1 MDWIQ
6 ENKFVS
12 GLLAATILFAGGI
25 FYHGYSEGDDFKA
38 NMAQYADL
46 RSRYDTLISAKPYPN
61 QENLQAREEIIEE
74 YDAVIKEVL
83 NAFYEYKT
91 DKLPKPTP
99 GEFSDARI
107 KMQGDLRKAFNRIG
121 TSLPEGCGFGFE
133 KYAKIQAAPYAT
145 SKLNY
150 QLGAIQ
156 WLFEKLAENEPKAII
171 NIRRELLDVEKGPP
185 PAPSTKKNAR
195 RGNQAA
201 NPGDEKIFEV
211 MPVELAFTASEA
223 SMRNFLKEM
232 ANSKEYL
239 YAIRSLRIRNEKQN
253 APSPKDAAFQDKKP
267 NNADAGFF
275 SPEEN
280 DVFGGFAL
288 PDVDSEEGANAD
300 AINLERSDAQID
312 PVAAPMSNDEH
323 ILKQVMGDE
332 KINIHINFDILLIKG
347 EKSTEKKNEAS
358 PSNGA

>member
-1 MDWIQ
+1 
-6 ENKFVS
+6 
-12 GLLAATILFAGGI
+12 
-25 FYHGYSEGDDFKA
+25 
-38 NMAQYADL
+38 
-46 RSRYDTLISAKPYPN
+46 
-61 QENLQAREEIIEE
+61 
-74 YDAVIKEVL
+74 
-83 NAFYEYKT
+83 
-91 DKLPKPTP
+91 
-99 GEFSDARI
+99 
-107 KMQGDLRKAFNRIG
+107 MQGDLRKAFNRIG

-156 WLFEKLAENEPKAII
+156 WLLEKLAENEPKAII

-300 AINLERSDAQID
+300 AIDLERSDAQID
-312 PVAAPMSNDEH
+312 PE
-323 ILKQVMGDE
+323 
-332 KINIHINFDILLIKG
+332 
-347 EKSTEKKNEAS
+347 
-358 PSNGA
+358 PSRCPTTSIFLSR

>member
-38 NMAQYADL
+38 NMAQYGDL
-46 RSRYDTLISAKPYPN
+46 RSRYGILIAAKPYPN
-61 QENLQAREEIIEE
+61 QQNLQAREQVIQEYEAVIEE
-74 YDAVIKEVL
+74 VRD
-83 NAFYEYKT
+83 AFYEYKP

-107 KMQGDLRKAFNRIG
+107 KMQAELRKAFNKTE
-121 TSLPEGCGFGFE
+121 TSLPEGFGFGFE

-156 WLFEKLAENEPKAII
+156 WLLEKLAENEPKAII

-195 RGNQAA
+195 RRNQAA
-201 NPGDEKIFEV
+201 NPEDEIIFEV

-232 ANSKEYL
+232 ANSKGYL
-239 YAIRSLRIRNEKQN
+239 YALRSLRIRNEKQN

-267 NNADAGFF
+267 NNDDAGFF
-275 SPEEN
+275 APEEN
-280 DVFGGFAL
+280 DVFGGFSL
-288 PDVDSEEGANAD
+288 PDIDSEEGVNIAD
-300 AINLERSDAQID
+300 IERSDAQIG
-312 PVAAPMSNDEH
+312 PRIEPMSNDEH
-323 ILKQVMGDE
+323 IIKQVMGDE

-347 EKSTEKKNEAS
+347 EKSPEKKNDAS
-358 PSNGA
+358 PSSGA

>member
-38 NMAQYADL
+38 NMTQYGEL
-46 RSRYDTLISAKPYPN
+46 RTRYNTLVSAKPYPN
-61 QENLQAREEIIEE
+61 QQNLAAREQVIQE
-74 YDAVIKEVL
+74 YEAVIGEL
-83 NAFYEYKT
+83 GNAFYEYKA
-91 DKLPKPTP
+91 DKSPKLTP
-99 GEFSDARI
+99 GEFEDVRI
-107 KMQGDLRKAFNRIG
+107 KMQSELRKAFNKIE
-121 TSLPEGCGFGFE
+121 TSLPDGCGFGFE

-150 QLGAIQ
+150 QLEAIQ
-156 WLFEKLAENEPKAII
+156 WLLEKLAENEPKAII

-185 PAPSTKKNAR
+185 PALSAKKNAQ
-195 RGNQAA
+195 RGNQAGK
-201 NPGDEKIFEV
+201 PKDEKIFEL

-253 APSPKDAAFQDKKP
+253 APSPKDAAFQAKKTA
-267 NNADAGFF
+267 NDSAEFF
-275 SPEEN
+275 VPEEN

-288 PDVDSEEGANAD
+288 PDVDSEEGDNPDAAD
-300 AINLERSDAQID
+300 TEQNDRQITPKPD
-312 PVAAPMSNDEH
+312 PMSNDEH

-347 EKSTEKKNEAS
+347 EKPTEKKNDAG
-358 PSNGA
+358 PSGGG

>member
-83 NAFYEYKT
+83 NAFYEYKP

-267 NNADAGFF
+267 NNKEAGFF
-275 SPEEN
+275 APEEN
-280 DVFGGFAL
+280 DIFGGFAL
-288 PDVDSEEGANAD
+288 PDADSEEGDNTD
-300 AINLERSDAQID
+300 AIDIERGDKQIA

-347 EKSTEKKNEAS
+347 DKATEKKNDES
-358 PSNGA
+358 PSSGA

>member
-38 NMAQYADL
+38 NMAQYGDL
-46 RSRYDTLISAKPYPN
+46 RSRYGILIAAKPYPN
-61 QENLQAREEIIEE
+61 QQNLKAREQVIQEYEAVIEE
-74 YDAVIKEVL
+74 VRD
-83 NAFYEYKT
+83 AFYEYKP
-91 DKLPKPTP
+91 DKSPKLTP

-107 KMQGDLRKAFNRIG
+107 KMQAELRKAFNKTE
-121 TSLPEGCGFGFE
+121 TSLPEDCGFGFE

-156 WLFEKLAENEPKAII
+156 WLLEKLAENEPKAII

-201 NPGDEKIFEV
+201 NPEDEIIFEV

-232 ANSKEYL
+232 ANSKGYL
-239 YAIRSLRIRNEKQN
+239 YALRSLRIRNEKQN
-253 APSPKDAAFQDKKP
+253 APGPKDAAFQDKKP
-267 NNADAGFF
+267 NNDDAGFF
-275 SPEEN
+275 APEEN

-288 PDVDSEEGANAD
+288 PDVDSEEGANIGD
-300 AINLERSDAQID
+300 IERSDAQIG
-312 PVAAPMSNDEH
+312 PRIEPMSNDEH
-323 ILKQVMGDE
+323 IIKQVMGDE
-332 KINIHINFDILLIKG
+332 KLNIHINFDILLFKG
-347 EKSTEKKNEAS
+347 EKSPENKNDAS

>member
-25 FYHGYSEGDDFKA
+25 FYHGYSEGDDFKD
-38 NMAQYADL
+38 NMAQYGEL

-61 QENLQAREEIIEE
+61 QENLKAREEIIEE
-74 YDAVIKEVL
+74 YEAVIEEVR
-83 NAFYEYKT
+83 NAFYEYKA

-99 GEFSDARI
+99 GEFSDMRI
-107 KMQGDLRKAFNRIG
+107 KMQGDLRKAFNQTE
-121 TSLPEGCGFGFE
+121 TSLPDNCGFGFE
-133 KYAKIQAAPYAT
+133 KYAKIQPAPYAT
-145 SKLNY
+145 SKLSY

-156 WLFEKLAENEPKAII
+156 WLLEKLAENEPKAII
-171 NIRRELLDVEKGPP
+171 NIRRELLDVELGPP
-185 PAPSTKKNAR
+185 PAPSTQKNAQ
-195 RGNQAA
+195 RGNLAA
-201 NPGDEKIFEV
+201 NPEDEKIFEV

-267 NNADAGFF
+267 NNKEAGFF
-275 SPEEN
+275 APEEN
-280 DVFGGFAL
+280 DIFGGFPL
-288 PDVDSEEGANAD
+288 PDADSEEGDNTD
-300 AINLERSDAQID
+300 AIDIERGDKQIA

-347 EKSTEKKNEAS
+347 EKATEKKNDES
-358 PSNGA
+358 PSSGA

>member
-12 GLLAATILFAGGI
+12 GLLAATILFTGGI

-38 NMAQYADL
+38 NMAQYGQL

-61 QENLQAREEIIEE
+61 LQNLKEREQVIQEYEAVIEE
-74 YDAVIKEVL
+74 VRD
-83 NAFYEYKT
+83 AFYEYKP

-107 KMQGDLRKAFNRIG
+107 KMQAELRKAFNKTE

-150 QLGAIQ
+150 QLGALQ
-156 WLFEKLAENEPKAII
+156 WLLEKLAENEPKAII

-195 RGNQAA
+195 RRNQAA
-201 NPGDEKIFEV
+201 NPEDEIIFEV

-232 ANSKEYL
+232 ANSKGYL
-239 YAIRSLRIRNEKQN
+239 YALRSLRIRNEKQN

-267 NNADAGFF
+267 ANDDVGFF
-275 SPEEN
+275 APEEN
-280 DVFGGFAL
+280 DVFGGFSL
-288 PDVDSEEGANAD
+288 PDVDSEEGANIAD
-300 AINLERSDAQID
+300 IERSDAQIG
-312 PVAAPMSNDEH
+312 PRIEPMSNDEH
-323 ILKQVMGDE
+323 IIKQVMGDE

-347 EKSTEKKNEAS
+347 EKSPEKKNDAS
-358 PSNGA
+358 PSSGA

>member
-25 FYHGYSEGDDFKA
+25 FYHGYSEGDDFKD
-38 NMAQYADL
+38 NMAQYGEL

-61 QENLQAREEIIEE
+61 QENLKAREEIIEE
-74 YDAVIKEVL
+74 YEAVIEEVR
-83 NAFYEYKT
+83 NAFYEYKA

-99 GEFSDARI
+99 GEFSDMRI
-107 KMQGDLRKAFNRIG
+107 KMQGDLRKAFNQTE
-121 TSLPEGCGFGFE
+121 TSLPDNCGFGFE
-133 KYAKIQAAPYAT
+133 KYAKIQPAPYAT
-145 SKLNY
+145 SKLSY

-156 WLFEKLAENEPKAII
+156 WLLEKLAENEPKAII
-171 NIRRELLDVEKGPP
+171 NIRRELLDVELGPP
-185 PAPSTKKNAR
+185 PAPSTQKNAQ
-195 RGNQAA
+195 RGNLAA
-201 NPGDEKIFEV
+201 NPEDEKIFEV

-239 YAIRSLRIRNEKQN
+239 YAIRSLRTRNEKQN

-267 NNADAGFF
+267 NNKEAGFF
-275 SPEEN
+275 APEEN
-280 DVFGGFAL
+280 DIFGGFAL
-288 PDVDSEEGANAD
+288 PDADSEEGDNTD
-300 AINLERSDAQID
+300 AIDIERGDKQIA

-347 EKSTEKKNEAS
+347 EKATEKKNDES
-358 PSNGA
+358 PSSGA

>member
-25 FYHGYSEGDDFKA
+25 FYHGYSEGDDFKD
-38 NMAQYADL
+38 NMAQYGEL

-61 QENLQAREEIIEE
+61 QENLKAREEIIEE
-74 YDAVIKEVL
+74 YEAVIEEVR
-83 NAFYEYKT
+83 NAFYEYKA

-99 GEFSDARI
+99 GEFSDMRI
-107 KMQGDLRKAFNRIG
+107 KMQGDLRKAFNQTE
-121 TSLPEGCGFGFE
+121 TSLPDNCGFGFE
-133 KYAKIQAAPYAT
+133 KYAKIQPAPYAT
-145 SKLNY
+145 SKLSY

-156 WLFEKLAENEPKAII
+156 WLLEKLAENEPKAII
-171 NIRRELLDVEKGPP
+171 NIRRELLDVELGPP
-185 PAPSTKKNAR
+185 PAPSTQKNAQ
-195 RGNQAA
+195 RGNLAA
-201 NPGDEKIFEV
+201 NPEDEKIFEV

-267 NNADAGFF
+267 NNKEAGFF
-275 SPEEN
+275 APEEN
-280 DVFGGFAL
+280 DIFGSFAL
-288 PDVDSEEGANAD
+288 PDADSEEGDNTD
-300 AINLERSDAQID
+300 AIDIERGDKQIA

-347 EKSTEKKNEAS
+347 DKATEKKNDES
-358 PSNGA
+358 PSSGA

>member
-12 GLLAATILFAGGI
+12 GLLAATILFTGGI

-38 NMAQYADL
+38 NMAQYGQL

-61 QENLQAREEIIEE
+61 LQNLKAREQVIQEYEAVIEE
-74 YDAVIKEVL
+74 VRD
-83 NAFYEYKT
+83 AFYEYKP

-107 KMQGDLRKAFNRIG
+107 KMQAELRKAFNKTE
-121 TSLPEGCGFGFE
+121 TSLPEGFGFGFE

-156 WLFEKLAENEPKAII
+156 WLLEKLAENEPKAII

-195 RGNQAA
+195 RRNQAA
-201 NPGDEKIFEV
+201 NPEDEIIFEV

-232 ANSKEYL
+232 ANSKGYL
-239 YAIRSLRIRNEKQN
+239 YALRSLRIRNEKQN
-253 APSPKDAAFQDKKP
+253 APSPKDAAFQDKKQ
-267 NNADAGFF
+267 NNDDTGFF
-275 SPEEN
+275 APEEN
-280 DVFGGFAL
+280 DVFGGFSL
-288 PDVDSEEGANAD
+288 PDVDSEEGANIAD
-300 AINLERSDAQID
+300 IERSDAQIG
-312 PVAAPMSNDEH
+312 PRIEPMSNDEH
-323 ILKQVMGDE
+323 IIKQVMGDE

-347 EKSTEKKNEAS
+347 EKSPEKKNDAS
-358 PSNGA
+358 PSSGA

>member
-25 FYHGYSEGDDFKA
+25 FYHGYSEGDDFKD
-38 NMAQYADL
+38 NMAQYGEL

-61 QENLQAREEIIEE
+61 QENLKAREEIIEE
-74 YDAVIKEVL
+74 YEAVIEEVR
-83 NAFYEYKT
+83 NAFYEYKA

-99 GEFSDARI
+99 GEFSDMRI
-107 KMQGDLRKAFNRIG
+107 KMQGDLRKAFNQTE
-121 TSLPEGCGFGFE
+121 TSLPDNCGFGFE
-133 KYAKIQAAPYAT
+133 KYAKIQPAPYAT
-145 SKLNY
+145 SKLSY

-156 WLFEKLAENEPKAII
+156 WLLEKLAENEPKAII
-171 NIRRELLDVEKGPP
+171 NIRRELLDVELGPP
-185 PAPSTKKNAR
+185 PAPSTQKNAQ
-195 RGNQAA
+195 RGNLAA
-201 NPGDEKIFEV
+201 NPEDEKIFEV

-267 NNADAGFF
+267 NNKEAGFF
-275 SPEEN
+275 APEEN
-280 DVFGGFAL
+280 DIFGGFAL
-288 PDVDSEEGANAD
+288 PDADSEEGDNTD
-300 AINLERSDAQID
+300 AIDIERGDKQIA

-347 EKSTEKKNEAS
+347 DKATEKKNDES
-358 PSNGA
+358 PSSGA

>member
-12 GLLAATILFAGGI
+12 GLLAVTILFAGGI
-25 FYHGYSEGDDFKA
+25 FYHGYSEGDEFKA
-38 NMAQYADL
+38 NMSQYGEL
-46 RSRYDTLISAKPYPN
+46 RTRYNTLISAKPYPN
-61 QENLQAREEIIEE
+61 QQNLAAREQVIQEYEAVIEE
-74 YDAVIKEVL
+74 VR
-83 NAFYEYKT
+83 NAFYEYKS

-99 GEFSDARI
+99 GEFEDARI
-107 KMQGDLRKAFNRIG
+107 KMQGELRKAFNK
-121 TSLPEGCGFGFE
+121 TETALPDNCGFGFE
-133 KYAKIQAAPYAT
+133 KYAKNQAAPYAT

-156 WLFEKLAENEPKAII
+156 WLLEKLAENEPKAII

-185 PAPSTKKNAR
+185 PAPSAKKNAG
-195 RGNQAA
+195 RGSQAA
-201 NPGDEKIFEV
+201 NQGNEKIFEL

-253 APSPKDAAFQDKKP
+253 APSPKDAAFPVNKP
-267 NNADAGFF
+267 NNDGAGFF
-275 SPEEN
+275 APEEN

-288 PDVDSEEGANAD
+288 PDVDSGQGDNNDAAD
-300 AINLERSDAQID
+300 IEQNDRQITPKPD
-312 PVAAPMSNDEH
+312 PMANDEH

-332 KINIHINFDILLIKG
+332 KINIHVNFDILLIKG
-347 EKSTEKKNEAS
+347 EKPTEKKNDPDAS
-358 PSNGA
+358 SGA

>member
-1 MDWIQ
+1 
-6 ENKFVS
+6 
-12 GLLAATILFAGGI
+12 
-25 FYHGYSEGDDFKA
+25 
-38 NMAQYADL
+38 MAQYGEL

-61 QENLQAREEIIEE
+61 EQNLKVREQVIQDYEAVIEE
-74 YDAVIKEVL
+74 VR
-83 NAFYEYKT
+83 NAFYEYKA

-107 KMQGDLRKAFNRIG
+107 KMQSELRKAFNKAE
-121 TSLPEGCGFGFE
+121 TSLPDDCGFGFE

-145 SKLNY
+145 AKLNY

-156 WLFEKLAENEPKAII
+156 WLLEKLAENEPKAII

-195 RGNQAA
+195 RGNRAA
-201 NPGDEKIFEV
+201 NPGDEIIFEV
-211 MPVELAFTASEA
+211 MPAELAFTASEA

-253 APSPKDAAFQDKKP
+253 APSAKDAAFQNKKP
-267 NNADAGFF
+267 ANDDAGFF
-275 SPEEN
+275 APEEN

-288 PDVDSEEGANAD
+288 PDVDSEEGNNAGD
-300 AINLERSDAQID
+300 IERGDAQIG
-312 PVAAPMSNDEH
+312 PRTEPMSNDEH
-323 ILKQVMGDE
+323 IIKQVMGDE

-347 EKSTEKKNEAS
+347 EKSPEKKNDAS
-358 PSNGA
+358 PSSGA

>member
-25 FYHGYSEGDDFKA
+25 FYHGYSEGDAFKA
-38 NMAQYADL
+38 NMAQYGEL

-61 QENLQAREEIIEE
+61 EQNLKVREQVIQDYEAVIEE
-74 YDAVIKEVL
+74 VR
-83 NAFYEYKT
+83 NAFYEYKA

-107 KMQGDLRKAFNRIG
+107 KMQSELRKAFNKAE
-121 TSLPEGCGFGFE
+121 TSLPDDCGFGFE

-145 SKLNY
+145 AKLNY

-156 WLFEKLAENEPKAII
+156 WLLEKLAENEPKAII

-195 RGNQAA
+195 RGNRAA
-201 NPGDEKIFEV
+201 NPEDEVIFEV
-211 MPVELAFTASEA
+211 MPAELAFTASEA

-253 APSPKDAAFQDKKP
+253 APSAKDAAFQNKKP
-267 NNADAGFF
+267 ANDDTGFF
-275 SPEEN
+275 APEEN

-288 PDVDSEEGANAD
+288 PDVDSEEGNNAGD
-300 AINLERSDAQID
+300 IERGDAQIG
-312 PVAAPMSNDEH
+312 PRTEPMSNDEH
-323 ILKQVMGDE
+323 IIKQVMGDE

-347 EKSTEKKNEAS
+347 QKSTEKKNDAS
-358 PSNGA
+358 PSSGA